1 MITNDEI
8 LLKLRELTNS
18 DFAISDKILNSIN
31 GKIKYH
37 YDNEIKELL
46 HLKNLSG
53 INPLTDKKN
62 RMFKPVYQ
70 GIIPDKNAPIDIKH
84 KDKISV
90 FFTTHGTIFDYK
102 NPKDKYFW
110 DYTLNFCGNNYAN
123 DIARFLNCKYG
134 VYLKWLGNNNHNCR
148 RKASEKLFLN
158 ILGNL
163 YEISKTENI
172 APEQIPITLSGH
184 SHGGNI
190 MIMVADKL
198 ISSGFKVKQIIT
210 LNTPVRPE
218 YKLKSNIQHINLFSF
233 LDWVQIAGGWDF
245 DAHGW
250 ASVGESKATFSTS
263 VSNVALHTSCIQEAQ
278 EPINKSI
285 CENDFR
291 GAAKRMFNNAIN
303 VCIDSKIDFDDRMSF
318 IKTQRSLESN
328 IFLQHNIT

>member
-8 LLKLRELTNS
+8 LIKLRELTNS
-18 DFAISDKILNSIN
+18 DFTISDKILNSIN

-46 HLKNLSG
+46 HLKNLSN

-62 RMFKPVYQ
+62 RIFKPVYQ
-70 GIIPDKNAPIDIKH
+70 GIIPDKIETIDIKH
-84 KDKISV
+84 KEKISA

-110 DYTLNFCGNNYAN
+110 DYKLKFCGNNYAH

-134 VYLKWLGNNNHNCR
+134 FYLKWLGNNNHNCR
-148 RKASEKLFLN
+148 KKAAEKLFLN

-218 YKLKSNIQHINLFSF
+218 YKLKNRIQHINLFSF

-245 DAHGW
+245 D
-250 ASVGESKATFSTS
+250 
-263 VSNVALHTSCIQEAQ
+263 NCICDE
-278 EPINKSI
+278 
-285 CENDFR
+285 DFR
-291 GAAKRMFNNAIN
+291 GPAKRMFNNAIN
-303 VCIDSKIDFDDRMSF
+303 ICIDSKINMEDRLNF
-318 IKTQRSLESN
+318 IRTQRNLSVS
-328 IFLQHNIT
+328 IFLQHNITMWSKFVIKCLGD

>member
-8 LLKLRELTNS
+8 LIKLRELTNS
-18 DFAISDKILNSIN
+18 DFTISDKILNSIN

-46 HLKNLSG
+46 HLKNLSN

-62 RMFKPVYQ
+62 RIFKPVYQ
-70 GIIPDKNAPIDIKH
+70 GIIPDKIETINIKH
-84 KDKISV
+84 KEKISA

-110 DYTLNFCGNNYAN
+110 DYKLKFCGNNYAN

-134 VYLKWLGNNNHNCR
+134 FYLKWLGNNNHNCR
-148 RKASEKLFLN
+148 KKAAEKLFLN

-163 YEISKTENI
+163 YEISKNENI

-190 MIMVADKL
+190 MILIADKL

-218 YKLKSNIQHINLFSF
+218 YKLKNRIQHINLFSF

-245 DAHGW
+245 DVHGW
-250 ASVGESKATFSTS
+250 TSVGGRKDAKEPTD
-263 VSNVALHTSCIQEAQ
+263 NCICDE
-278 EPINKSI
+278 
-285 CENDFR
+285 DFR
-291 GAAKRMFNNAIN
+291 GPAKRMFNSAIN
-303 VCIDSKIDFDDRMSF
+303 ICIDSKINMDDRLNF
-318 IKTQRSLESN
+318 IRTQRNLSVP
-328 IFLQHNIT
+328 IFLQHNITMWSKFVIKCLGD

>member
-8 LLKLRELTNS
+8 LIKLRELTNS
-18 DFAISDKILNSIN
+18 DFTISDKILNSIN

-46 HLKNLSG
+46 HLKNLSN

-62 RMFKPVYQ
+62 RIFKPVYQ
-70 GIIPDKNAPIDIKH
+70 GIIPDKTEKIDIKH
-84 KDKISV
+84 KEKISA

-110 DYTLNFCGNNYAN
+110 DYKLKFCGNNYAN

-134 VYLKWLGNNNHNCR
+134 FYLKWLGNNNHNCR
-148 RKASEKLFLN
+148 KKAAEKLFLN

-218 YKLKSNIQHINLFSF
+218 YKLKNRIRHINLFSF

-245 DAHGW
+245 D
-250 ASVGESKATFSTS
+250 
-263 VSNVALHTSCIQEAQ
+263 NCICDE
-278 EPINKSI
+278 
-285 CENDFR
+285 DFR
-291 GAAKRMFNNAIN
+291 GPAKRMFNNAIN
-303 VCIDSKIDFDDRMSF
+303 ICIDSKINMEDRLNF
-318 IKTQRSLESN
+318 IRTQRNLSVS
-328 IFLQHNIT
+328 IFLQHNITMWSKFVIKCLGD